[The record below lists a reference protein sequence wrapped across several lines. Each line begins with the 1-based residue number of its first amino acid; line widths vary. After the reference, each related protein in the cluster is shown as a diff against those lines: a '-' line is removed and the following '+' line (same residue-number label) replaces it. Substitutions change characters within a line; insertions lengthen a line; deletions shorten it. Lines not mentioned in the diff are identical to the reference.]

1 MKRLIGSIGDRLQA
15 IFPPNR
21 VMLVLAGPITAA
33 SLWLSAWLTANV
45 PGVALPA
52 GVIAGAMGL
61 VGLIVVTLIYKWFD
75 QWQKGEPLAFE
86 EDLNHALDEL
96 DQATTAF
103 FSAHGTVQGV
113 GAALEELHER
123 ISKGSINEAEVAH
136 SVAGILDVIGQF
148 VDDHRVPDDQA
159 EPEPMIAAEQAVTE
173 TVEEPPAPAEPAPPA
188 PEPPAPPAE

>member
-1 MKRLIGSIGDRLQA
+1 MKRLISSIGDRLQA

-21 VMLVLAGPITAA
+21 VMLALAGPITAA

-75 QWQKGEPLAFE
+75 QWQKGEPLTFE

-113 GAALEELHER
+113 GAALEDLHDR
-123 ISKGSINEAEVAH
+123 ISKGSINEAEIAH
-136 SVAGILDVIGQF
+136 GVAGILDVIGQF
-148 VDDHRVPDDQA
+148 VDDHRVPGDQA
-159 EPEPMIAAEQAVTE
+159 EPEPMVAAETAVAE
-173 TVEEPPAPAEPAPPA
+173 AVDEAPAEQPAPAS
-188 PEPPAPPAE
+188 PAPPAE

>member
-52 GVIAGAMGL
+52 GVITGAMGL

-113 GAALEELHER
+113 GAALEDLHDR
-123 ISKGSINEAEVAH
+123 ISKGSINEAEIAH
-136 SVAGILDVIGQF
+136 GVAGILDVIGQF

-159 EPEPMIAAEQAVTE
+159 EPEPVVAAEAAV
-173 TVEEPPAPAEPAPPA
+173 VDAGEPEPAAPAAPA
-188 PEPPAPPAE
+188 PPAPPAE

>member
-75 QWQKGEPLAFE
+75 QWQKGEPLTVD
-86 EDLNHALDEL
+86 EDLNQALDEL
-96 DQATTAF
+96 DQATTMF
-103 FSAHGTVQGV
+103 FAAHGTVQGV
-113 GAALEELHER
+113 GAALEDLHER
-123 ISKGSINEAEVAH
+123 ISKGSINEAEVA
-136 SVAGILDVIGQF
+136 SGVAGILDVIGQF
-148 VDDHRVPDDQA
+148 VETHSVDADVA
-159 EPEPMIAAEQAVTE
+159 EPEPMVAAEAAVLDAVDE
-173 TVEEPPAPAEPAPPA
+173 APVEAAPPAPAPAAPAPPT
-188 PEPPAPPAE
+188 E